1 MTHLELR
8 DLYERASAV
17 VVATRPNLHVS
28 GLTASLESMAMAR
41 PVVLTRTPGAEDC
54 IEDGR
59 TGLFASVGDPG
70 SVADRILDLLAAPEE
85 AKVLGERARA
95 AVEAR
100 LTSAHMVRGLSRAIG
115 LSD

>member
-1 MTHLELR
+1 VTLE
-8 DLYERASAV
+8 A
-17 VVATRPNLHVS
+17 
-28 GLTASLESMAMAR
+28 MAMAR
-41 PVVLTRTPGAEDC
+41 PVVLTRTPGADDY

-70 SVADRILDLLAAPEE
+70 SVADRLLDLLATPAE
-85 AKVLGERARA
+85 ARALGERARA

-100 LTSAHMVRGLSRAIG
+100 FTSAHMVRGLSHAMG